1 LLLLKVRLAFF
12 TAFSVT
18 CLGQGSQSAQLWID
32 QNGRKIEASFL
43 KINQE
48 NLILDTF
55 GQELVVPLEILS
67 PASRSL
73 AYKMSELAP
82 QGGESIVPTWTDV
95 QGRVIRANFIRAD
108 AYSITLE
115 MDDQNFTLPMEML
128 DKKSM
133 HQAFIFSQ
141 DTDLPKKVSPK
152 KTKAEIQ
159 PSSANQIISDSVKS
173 KPASTPNLTQPQLWK
188 SVDGRTIT
196 AVFID
201 QNDQEI
207 TLSIKP
213 GKEVKMALSK
223 LSPESKMLS
232 KTLKEL
238 KDKEG
243 QKRAQ
248 EIALR
253 KKMKVPKLT
262 DEDLKKIH
270 SLKNDSNQT
279 VKAQFIG
286 ATDQEVIIGLG
297 NKPTRPITMKWD
309 DFNTESQALL
319 EGLRRLKKSMITP
332 ARGNL
337 LASFSRGPFQG
348 YNSILESEHYNV
360 ALHANGENVMIWL
373 KYANQAKVSKPFIVK
388 FDNSYNYRALKRD
401 NKGKIERHSNGKPI
415 YRWPVR
421 SRPITKFESFIEPS
435 NNRENITLN
444 GKLNNGSKFE
454 YNMELNKKGLRF
466 WSKLEEKKPAPPKT
480 ELDTAF
486 TPTKLFFTIRVPGLI
501 SDAKNVTAEKVEQVV
516 SDASVSLRPQSG
528 TLRKFPYKEK
538 WTITKKKYKGEKFS
552 TLQSMI
558 FEGYPYGKN
567 KLTVLNPS
575 TSDMSIGFS
584 YGYGILF
591 PFQGLSIRYG
601 GRGNNYSQQIS
612 KSRAL
617 KIELTEKK

>member
-1 LLLLKVRLAFF
+1 M
-12 TAFSVT
+12 
-18 CLGQGSQSAQLWID
+18 GE
-32 QNGRKIEASFL
+32 KIEASFL

-297 NKPTRPITMKWD
+297 NKPTRPITMKWGR
-309 DFNTESQALL
+309 FQHRIPGTT
-319 EGLRRLKKSMITP
+319 RR
-332 ARGNL
+332 
-337 LASFSRGPFQG
+337 
-348 YNSILESEHYNV
+348 
-360 ALHANGENVMIWL
+360 
-373 KYANQAKVSKPFIVK
+373 
-388 FDNSYNYRALKRD
+388 
-401 NKGKIERHSNGKPI
+401 
-415 YRWPVR
+415 
-421 SRPITKFESFIEPS
+421 
-435 NNRENITLN
+435 
-444 GKLNNGSKFE
+444 
-454 YNMELNKKGLRF
+454 
-466 WSKLEEKKPAPPKT
+466 AP
-480 ELDTAF
+480 
-486 TPTKLFFTIRVPGLI
+486 
-501 SDAKNVTAEKVEQVV
+501 
-516 SDASVSLRPQSG
+516 
-528 TLRKFPYKEK
+528 
-538 WTITKKKYKGEKFS
+538 
-552 TLQSMI
+552 
-558 FEGYPYGKN
+558 
-567 KLTVLNPS
+567 
-575 TSDMSIGFS
+575 
-584 YGYGILF
+584 
-591 PFQGLSIRYG
+591 
-601 GRGNNYSQQIS
+601 
-612 KSRAL
+612 
-617 KIELTEKK
+617 

>member
-1 LLLLKVRLAFF
+1 MLLLKVHLAFF

-43 KINQE
+43 KIDQE

-55 GQELVVPLEILS
+55 GQKLVVPLEILS

-95 QGRVIRANFIRAD
+95 QGRLIRANFIRAD

-141 DTDLPKKVSPK
+141 DTDLPKKVSTQ
-152 KTKAEIQ
+152 KTKAQIQ
-159 PSSANQIISDSVKS
+159 PSSSNHINSDSAKS
-173 KPASTPNLTQPQLWK
+173 KPASTPNHTQPQLWK

-213 GKEVKMALSK
+213 GKEVKMPLSK

-262 DEDLKKIH
+262 DEDLEKIH

-279 VKAQFIG
+279 VKAKFIG
-286 ATDQEVIIGLG
+286 G
-297 NKPTRPITMKWD
+297 NDKGVTISLANNPSRPIPMKWD
-309 DFNTESQALL
+309 HFNTESQGLL

-332 ARGNL
+332 AGKNR
-337 LASFSRGPFQG
+337 LASFSRGPFKG
-348 YNSILESEHYNV
+348 YNSVLTSEHYNV
-360 ALHANGENVMIWL
+360 ALSANGKSVMIWL
-373 KYANQAKVSKPFIVK
+373 KSTEAKQKPKAFTVN
-388 FDNSYNYRALKRD
+388 FQNTYNYRALKRD
-401 NKGKIERHSNGKPI
+401 NKGKIERHANGKPV
-415 YRWPVR
+415 YRWPSR
-421 SRPITKFESFIEPS
+421 SRSIKKLDDFFEPS
-435 NNRENITLN
+435 MSRENITLRGSLDN
-444 GKLNNGSKFE
+444 GAKFE
-454 YNMELNKKGLRF
+454 YNVELNKKGLRF

-480 ELDTAF
+480 ELDIAF
-486 TPTKLFFTIRVPGLI
+486 TPTKLYFSVGVPGLI
-501 SDAKNVTAEKVEQVV
+501 SDAKNATNQKVKEIVG
-516 SDASVSLRPQSG
+516 DASVSLRPQSG
-528 TLRKFPYKEK
+528 TLRQFPYKEQ
-538 WTITKKKYKGEKFS
+538 WTITKKKFQGEKFS

-558 FEGYPYGKN
+558 FAGFPYGKN
-567 KLTVLNPS
+567 KLTVINQS
-575 TSDMSIGFS
+575 TSDMRIGYN
-584 YGYGILF
+584 YGYGVLF
-591 PFQGLSIRYG
+591 PFQGMTINYG
-601 GRGNNYSQQIS
+601 GRAGKYSQEIP

-617 KIELTEKK
+617 KIEIGEMK

>member
-1 LLLLKVRLAFF
+1 MYFILCSILWCGKKIVAKQIWLDTEGRTIEANFVRL
-12 TAFSVT
+12 
-18 CLGQGSQSAQLWID
+18 D
-32 QNGRKIEASFL
+32 DK
-43 KINQE
+43 
-48 NLILDTF
+48 NLILKKSDQT
-55 GQELVVPLEILS
+55 LVIPLAILS
-67 PASRSL
+67 QSSL
-73 AYKMSELAP
+73 ALSRKL
-82 QGGESIVPTWTDV
+82 GEKQNTDSRPTLWTDV
-95 QGRVIRANFIRAD
+95 EGRVIKANFVHAD
-108 AYSITLE
+108 AFTVTLE
-115 MDDQNFTLPMEML
+115 MNGQNFTLPMEML

-133 HQAFIFSQ
+133 HQAFIWSQ
-141 DTDLPKKVSPK
+141 NNQGGSEASSPKDDVEKTVNKEAIPTPK
-152 KTKAEIQ
+152 KTEDLSQ
-159 PSSANQIISDSVKS
+159 S
-173 KPASTPNLTQPQLWK
+173 KIWI
-188 SVDGRTIT
+188 SVDGRTT
-196 AVFID
+196 EAHFVNY
-201 QNDQEI
+201 QNSEI
-207 TLSIKP
+207 TLRMKSGSEIKMP
-213 GKEVKMALSK
+213 DSK
-223 LSPESKMLS
+223 LSSESQQLAK
-232 KTLKEL
+232 KLKEL
-238 KDKEG
+238 KDKKD
-243 QKRAQ
+243 QKLAQ
-248 EIALR
+248 AIALR
-253 KKMKVPKLT
+253 KKMKVPKLL
-262 DEDLKKIH
+262 DEDLSKMH
-270 SLKNDSNQT
+270 TLQNVESQT

-337 LASFSRGPFQG
+337 LASFSRGPFKG

-558 FEGYPYGKN
+558 FEGHPYGKN